1 MYNILLCDDE
11 EDIVFA
17 LKIYLKNPDY
27 CFYEAHN
34 GKEALD
40 IIKEHHMDLLLL
52 DMMMPVMDGL
62 TAMKEIRKVSNLP
75 IIILTAKGESID
87 KIMGF
92 DEGADDYITKPFDPI
107 DVKNRVSAQIR
118 RYTSLGSKPENGSDC
133 VIMMNGIVLDDSKK
147 SVTVN
152 GEEVSLTFSEF
163 EILKLLI
170 SHPQKCFSP
179 KEIYKEVWKEN
190 ACGSERAIAVH
201 IRHLREK
208 IEIDPANPRYI
219 NAVWGQGYRFLGGL
233 T

>member
-1 MYNILLCDDE
+1 MYNILICDDE

-27 CFYEAHN
+27 CFFEAHN

-40 IIKEHHMDLLLL
+40 IIKEQHMDILLL
-52 DMMMPVMDGL
+52 DLMMPVMDGL

-118 RYTSLGSKPENGSDC
+118 RYTSLGSRPESESDS

>member
-1 MYNILLCDDE
+1 MYNILICDDE

-27 CFYEAHN
+27 CFFEAHN

-40 IIKEHHMDLLLL
+40 IIKEQHMDILLL
-52 DMMMPVMDGL
+52 DLMMPIMDGL

-118 RYTSLGSKPENGSDC
+118 RYTSLGSRPESESDS